1 VSVVSR
7 MAARGRMLF
16 ISGSTEEPANDVREQ
31 TQRLLAHFDELL
43 ASVGIDKSK
52 LLTAGVALAD
62 IALLPELNAAWE
74 QWVDPSHRPLRVCRV
89 AVLDQPGSVV
99 RIEVTA
105 AK

>member
-1 VSVVSR
+1 

-16 ISGSTEEPANDVREQ
+16 ISGSTEEPAGDIRQQ

-43 ASVGIDKSK
+43 ASVGIDKSR
-52 LLTAGVALAD
+52 LLTAGVAIAD
-62 IALLPELNAAWE
+62 MALLPELNAAWE
-74 QWVDPSHRPLRVCRV
+74 QWVDPQHRPLRVCRV
-89 AVLDQPGSVV
+89 AVLEPGSLV